1 MFYFNPRI
9 KESSLSTI
17 STDFFENM
25 SGQRHF
31 EALNDGFWRSCPE
44 TSHGL
49 PFPHQ
54 TLLTTRTNISH
65 QFGCPFCW
73 LSRKSF
79 QLSGILISSRDFK
92 FTLMLCYLN
101 TPASQQMTIPHIS
114 GSQTEAHHH
123 LEGGWNHRILC
134 SIRRVSE
141 LVLAV

>member
-25 SGQRHF
+25 SGQSHF
-31 EALNDGFWRSCPE
+31 EALIDGFWRSCPE
-44 TSHGL
+44 TSL
-49 PFPHQ
+49 F
-54 TLLTTRTNISH
+54 LIKLFTTRTNISH
-65 QFGCPFCW
+65 QFGCPSCG

-92 FTLMLCYLN
+92 FTLKLCYLN

-114 GSQTEAHHH
+114 SSQTEAHHH
-123 LEGGWNHRILC
+123 LPRGQVKPQNTLLYPQ
-134 SIRRVSE
+134 SF
-141 LVLAV
+141 